1 MSFYESL
8 NVSLSCLTLFWR
20 RFGVVW
26 LCFDVVVAFHRDS
39 KVWVELLVGEMIQWY
54 VNNDGT
60 WRIKNFLN
68 FFLFSKNFL
77 SCPSLL
83 PSSPPPRTMN
93 SKRKLTIKFIR
104 AWFMPP
110 LHRDSSV
117 WTTVHQSLWVCDSK
131 AASND
136 SMKQEAAK
144 RWLFHLTNNQCD
156 QMAKLC
162 FKICALTPM
171 KICPLAWKIA

>member
-60 WRIKNFLN
+60 CRIKNFLN

-83 PSSPPPRTMN
+83 PSSPPPVRWIAKESWLSNLSERGLCLHFIEILPCERPFTNLYESATQRQQAMIAWN
-93 SKRKLTIKFIR
+93 KKQQKDGYSISRIISVTRWQNYVSKFVHLHQWKF
-104 AWFMPP
+104 A
-110 LHRDSSV
+110 H
-117 WTTVHQSLWVCDSK
+117 
-131 AASND
+131 
-136 SMKQEAAK
+136 
-144 RWLFHLTNNQCD
+144 
-156 QMAKLC
+156 
-162 FKICALTPM
+162 
-171 KICPLAWKIA
+171 